1 MRNLLCLVVLIF
13 TGTKNIAQT
22 NKDAG
27 FESYN
32 AVGLLA
38 GKSPVAFSAQTV
50 NGLRYRGWFVG
61 AGFGIDEYV
70 ISSLPLFLDVKKEF
84 SLKNVTL
91 FLYGDAGT
99 HFITKNKT
107 TILTFTKE
115 QTEAKLYLDAG
126 LGVKLKTGK
135 KNNVFFS
142 IGNSMKTMEET
153 ESSLDTGFPYSNKT
167 NYKFSRISFRLGYQF

>member
-1 MRNLLCLVVLIF
+1 LLF
-13 TGTKNIAQT
+13 TGIENIAQT

-32 AVGLLA
+32 AVGFLA

-70 ISSLPLFLDVKKEF
+70 ISSLPLFLDVKKAF
-84 SLKNVTL
+84 SVKNAHL

-99 HFITKNKT
+99 HFITKNKNRM
-107 TILTFTKE
+107 LAFSKE

-126 LGVKLKTGK
+126 LGVKIKTGK
-135 KNNVFFS
+135 HNNVFFT
-142 IGNSMKTMEET
+142 IGNSLKTVEET
-153 ESSLDTGFPYSNKT
+153 ESSLDTGFPYSNQT
-167 NYKFSRISFRLGYQF
+167 RYKFNRISFRLGYQF